1 MKFNNKTLRAAVK
14 EWLNDTSSAEA
25 TYGHISSWD
34 TSKVTD
40 MSELFKNKIKF
51 NQPIGDWDVSNVT
64 NMGYM
69 FSDAEAFNQ
78 PIGNWDVGNVTNMNN
93 MFSDAE
99 GRRKGRRKS
108 AFNQDIGNWDVSNV
122 SNMSRMF
129 FDNQAFNQPIGNWD
143 VSNVTKMNRIFEGAT
158 SFKQDIENWNII
170 QDGDIEIEEHLSE
183 PSGTEDQLDQI
194 LDQKAIDYLDV
205 LEKALK
211 KVELPGETS
220 NFSEILSNWKDWKD
234 RKAKQSDIK
243 KKDK

>member
-34 TSKVTD
+34 TSKVSD

-64 NMGYM
+64 DMSSM
-69 FSDAEAFNQ
+69 FSDAAAFNQ
-78 PIGNWDVGNVTNMNN
+78 PIGNWNVGNVTNMHN

-99 GRRKGRRKS
+99 GGIRGCRS
-108 AFNQDIGNWDVSNV
+108 TFNQDIGNWDVSNV
-122 SNMSRMF
+122 TNMHSMF
-129 FDNQAFNQPIGNWD
+129 YFATFFNQPIGNWD
-143 VSNVTKMNRIFEGAT
+143 VSNVTVMSRIFEGAT

-183 PSGTEDQLDQI
+183 PSGTEDQLDQN
-194 LDQKAIDYLDV
+194 LDQKAIEYLDV

-220 NFSEILSNWKDWKD
+220 NFSEILSNWKDWKG
-234 RKAKQSDIK
+234 KQSDIK

>member
-34 TSKVTD
+34 TSNVTN

-64 NMGYM
+64 DMSSM
-69 FSDAEAFNQ
+69 FSDAAAFNQ
-78 PIGNWDVGNVTNMNN
+78 PIGNWNVGNVTNMHN

-99 GRRKGRRKS
+99 GGIRGCRS
-108 AFNQDIGNWDVSNV
+108 TFNQDIGNWDVSNV
-122 SNMSRMF
+122 TNMHSMF
-129 FDNQAFNQPIGNWD
+129 YFATFFNQPIGNWN
-143 VSNVTKMNRIFEGAT
+143 VSNVTVMNRIFEGAT

-220 NFSEILSNWKDWKD
+220 NFSEILSNWKDWKG
-234 RKAKQSDIK
+234 KQSDIK
-243 KKDK
+243 KNK